1 MTELPTETTLS
12 LDDGVPYYPT
22 ITAIAESPVRKG
34 VLFVGTD
41 DGNLQ
46 VSRDSG
52 RTWLNI
58 ANRLQ
63 DLPKTSY
70 VASIELSRH
79 AENTVYVA
87 FDNHRSNDYGNFL
100 FRTTDGGTSW
110 TAIDGDLPSARVIRT
125 VREDPKNPAV
135 LYIGT
140 EMGAYVSLDQGAH
153 WIELKLN
160 MPRVAVNDLVVHPR
174 DNDLVLATHGRGIWI
189 LDNLAALQS
198 LTPAVLASD
207 AHLFAIEPAQTI
219 RYASTKAHAGD
230 MIFRGANP
238 PAGAIIDYYLRSAA
252 DKVGMTVHDARG
264 RQVSV
269 VEATGRRGVNRALW
283 NLRYPDLGKARSSE
297 NEGEGEG
304 DGVIAGPLVLPGSY
318 TVRLA
323 VSGKTL
329 EQQVEVTDDP
339 RLPTDPEV
347 RRQWTDALLQLTDLY
362 RSASVMV
369 ESAKGF
375 ADTLSTTETKD
386 PAAIERREIWRLT
399 RELQSRAG
407 RLYTAISGSA
417 TIPTVDQR
425 AQLDY
430 LATFANVLEA
440 RLRAAGGGAT
450 KVARP

>member
-1 MTELPTETTLS
+1 
-12 LDDGVPYYPT
+12 
-22 ITAIAESPVRKG
+22 
-34 VLFVGTD
+34 
-41 DGNLQ
+41 
-46 VSRDSG
+46 
-52 RTWLNI
+52 
-58 ANRLQ
+58 
-63 DLPKTSY
+63 
-70 VASIELSRH
+70 
-79 AENTVYVA
+79 
-87 FDNHRSNDYGNFL
+87 
-100 FRTTDGGTSW
+100 
-110 TAIDGDLPSARVIRT
+110 
-125 VREDPKNPAV
+125 
-135 LYIGT
+135 
-140 EMGAYVSLDQGAH
+140 
-153 WIELKLN
+153 

-207 AHLFAIEPAQTI
+207 AQLFAIEPAQTI

-297 NEGEGEG
+297 NEGEG
-304 DGVIAGPLVLPGSY
+304 DGVIAGPLVLPGTY

-347 RRQWTDALLQLTDLY
+347 RRQWTDALLQLTDLD

-386 PAAIERREIWRLT
+386 PAAIERRETLAAHARVAVACRPPLHRDQRQRHDPDGRSASAARLPGDVCQ
-399 RELQSRAG
+399 RCSRRVCAPPAAARPRLHGHDTNVSPG
-407 RLYTAISGSA
+407 RL
-417 TIPTVDQR
+417 
-425 AQLDY
+425 
-430 LATFANVLEA
+430 LACRPA
-440 RLRAAGGGAT
+440 RHGCGPYAEPA
-450 KVARP
+450 